1 MAELMRGPEHWDWDR
16 LRKQCEREARRVLAD
31 AHDAEDAV
39 QEAMARA
46 WRRRDRCRSP
56 DAPLPWLLQIT
67 RNEALRLLAKRRPT
81 AAICPGR
88 ADPSDEAGAD
98 HEIDQLVLKVD
109 VRRALARLPS
119 RDRALAGL
127 RYGEDLAQNRIAA
140 LLDTPEGTIKVQL
153 HRLRERLR
161 GELGGTREGDYQPQ

>member
-1 MAELMRGPEHWDWDR
+1 MRTAEHWDWDR
-16 LRKQCEREARRVLAD
+16 LRRQCEREARRVLSN

-56 DAPLPWLLQIT
+56 EAPLPWLLQIT
-67 RNEALRLLAKRRPT
+67 RNEAFRLLAKRRP
-81 AAICPGR
+81 AAATGPTP
-88 ADPSDEAGAD
+88 ADPFDEARSD
-98 HEIDQLVLKVD
+98 NEIDRLVLKVD

-127 RYGEDLAQNRIAA
+127 RYGEDLAQNRIAD

-153 HRLRERLR
+153 HRLRQKLR
-161 GELGGTREGDYQPQ
+161 GDLGATLEGDYQPQ